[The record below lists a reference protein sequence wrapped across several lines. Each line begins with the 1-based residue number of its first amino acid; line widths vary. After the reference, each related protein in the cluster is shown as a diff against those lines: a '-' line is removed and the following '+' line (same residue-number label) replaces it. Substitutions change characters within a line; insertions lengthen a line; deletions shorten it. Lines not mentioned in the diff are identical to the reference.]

1 MNNGWIKIHRQ
12 IRDNWVWKKPEFL
25 KAWIDLIMLMYYEDT
40 KVVINGYVH
49 EIKRGERD
57 LSYRYLAKRWG
68 WSHGKIKRFLSLM
81 QKEKMIC
88 LKNGTGQTVVSVCN
102 YETYQVAE
110 NKTERKRNASG
121 TEAERS
127 KEVKEV
133 KEDIIDVQ
141 FDEFWQLY
149 PKKVG
154 KKPARNKYNIALK
167 KTGHENIINS
177 LKTHLK
183 SWNGTAAEYIP
194 HATTWLNQERWND
207 EIKENDKKEF
217 RMTKTGLYIAYC
229 PKCGKKFMPDKF
241 QLKDGPSCHR
251 GHSYITEPPDN
262 PADEIDQYRDGS
274 MEEMDNLLKNIEA
287 NA

>member
-1 MNNGWIKIHRQ
+1 
-12 IRDNWVWKKPEFL
+12 
-25 KAWIDLIMLMYYEDT
+25 
-40 KVVINGYVH
+40 
-49 EIKRGERD
+49 
-57 LSYRYLAKRWG
+57 
-68 WSHGKIKRFLSLM
+68 
-81 QKEKMIC
+81 MIC

-154 KKPARNKYNIALK
+154 KKPARNKYKYALK
-167 KTGHENIINS
+167 ETTQENLITS
-177 LKTHLK
+177 LKAYIK
-183 SWNGTAAEYIP
+183 SKKNEPSTYLLNPA
-194 HATTWLNQERWND
+194 TWLNQERWND
-207 EIKENDKKEF
+207 EIKENIKKEF

-251 GHSYITEPPDN
+251 GHSYITEPPEN

-274 MEEMDNLLKNIEA
+274 MEEMDYVLKNIEA

>member
-25 KAWIDLIMLMYYEDT
+25 KAWIDLIMLMYYENT

-81 QKEKMIC
+81 QKDEMIC

-154 KKPARNKYNIALK
+154 KKPAHNKYNIALK

-207 EIKENDKKEF
+207 EIESKKEF
-217 RMTKTGLYIAYC
+217 YLTNGGVYKAYC
-229 PKCGKKFMPDKF
+229 EECGNESLPNKS
-241 QLKDGPSCHR
+241 QLKEGPSCHR
-251 GHSYITEPPDN
+251 GSAFVPEPPMK
-262 PADEIDQYRDGS
+262 PKEKIDHYRDGS